1 MKAFAVTSY
10 KPLGYLQHLEEVR
23 IPKPSAAGHDIVVK
37 VKAVATNPIDYKRLG
52 NLGNSDAK
60 FEVDGPL
67 VVGWDASGI
76 VEQVGP
82 DVTLYQPGD
91 EVMFAGDFFRA
102 GAFAE
107 YVAVDSRIVGRKPTT
122 INWSDTAALPLTFL
136 TAWEGLTDQLK
147 ISTKKEENT
156 GKTVLITAGGGGVG
170 SAAIQIAKKVLGL
183 TVIGT
188 ASRAETVA
196 FTNSCGADHVVS
208 HRKSFAP
215 QLKKLGIETVDYV
228 FHCSDLTPAL
238 FTEFVDIVKP
248 FGGIV
253 SIWPSASVDLMLLF
267 WKSINF
273 SAELMFTR
281 PSMKTNPHQMLRQHE
296 ILNEICRLV
305 EEGTLFSTKT
315 MTKDMTVDNLRM
327 LLEKQA
333 SGEAI
338 GKMTLCFA

>member
-1 MKAFAVTSY
+1 MRAFAVTSY
-10 KPLGYLQHLEEVR
+10 KPLGFLKHLEEVTV
-23 IPKPSAAGHDIVVK
+23 PKPTATGHDIVVK

-60 FEVDGPL
+60 YEVDGPL
-67 VVGWDASGI
+67 IVGWDASGI
-76 VEQVGP
+76 VEEVGP

-107 YVAVDSRIVGRKPTT
+107 YVAVDSRIVGRKPSN
-122 INWSDTAALPLTFL
+122 INWSEAAALPLTFL

-147 ISTKKEENT
+147 ISTKKEENA
-156 GKTVLITAGGGGVG
+156 GKTVLVTGGAGGVG
-170 SAAIQIAKKVLGL
+170 SAAVQIAKKVLGL
-183 TVIGT
+183 TVIST
-188 ASRAETVA
+188 ASRPETVD
-196 FTNSCGADHVVS
+196 FTRSCGADHVVS
-208 HRKSFAP
+208 HRESFAP
-215 QLKKLGIETVDYV
+215 QLEKLGIEAVDYV
-228 FHCSDLTPAL
+228 FHCSDLSPAL
-238 FTEFVDIVKP
+238 FTEFIDIVKP

-253 SIWPSASVDLMLLF
+253 SIWPSATVDLMLLF

-281 PSMKTNPHQMLRQHE
+281 PGMKANPHQMLRQHE
-296 ILNEICRLV
+296 ILNDVCKFV
-305 EEGTLFSTKT
+305 EEGTLFSTEK
-315 MTKDMTVDNLRM
+315 MTKDMTLENLRK
-327 LLEKQA
+327 LLELQA